1 MSGSFFYVQYIKFR
15 RDLQDKF
22 CEIFLKDA
30 GGKSIIIGAANDKDC
45 EESYMGKF
53 DGMLLVSD
61 YDNTFQYTESAL
73 EAGGAKAVPPLP
85 ARNLEA
91 VERWIA
97 GGGRFAIATGRA
109 LGAFREQSRK
119 IPINAPVI
127 VDNGGGL
134 YDLSEERYV
143 LRRLLPDGALE
154 DLAAVEDAFP
164 GTSMELY
171 LVGDRICAL
180 HPTQQNI
187 HHAKLTGLGFQEI
200 PALNTETVPAPLAK
214 ALFIAEMPQ
223 LVRLRDFMVQQ
234 GWEVRYEMIYSSDHL
249 MELTARGADKGA
261 MARELKTITGCG
273 TLICIGDHANDLPM
287 LQAADLAFAPANAI
301 EAVRTAPGVTTVC
314 HCLEGAVADVVERVE
329 STRPCGSGGP
339 CLKN

>member
-1 MSGSFFYVQYIKFR
+1 MSGCFFYVQYIKFP

-22 CEIFLKDA
+22 CEIFPKDA
-30 GGKSIIIGAANDKDC
+30 GEKSIIIGTANDEDR
-45 EESYMGKF
+45 EEKCMGKF

-73 EAGGAKAVPPLP
+73 EAGGAKVVPPLP

-109 LGAFREQSRK
+109 LGAFREQARR

-134 YDLSEERYV
+134 YDLAAERYV
-143 LRRLLPDGALE
+143 LRRLLPEEALG

-171 LVGDRICAL
+171 LAGGSIRAL

-200 PALNTETVPAPLAK
+200 LALNRETVSAPLAK

-223 LVRLRDFMVQQ
+223 LVRLRDFMAQQ
-234 GWEVRYEMIYSSDHL
+234 GWEARYEMIYSSDHL
-249 MELTARGADKGA
+249 MELTAKGADKGA
-261 MARELKTITGCG
+261 MARELKARTGCG
-273 TLICIGDHANDLPM
+273 TLVCIGDHANDLPM
-287 LQAADLAFAPANAI
+287 LQAADRAFAPANAI

-314 HCLEGAVADVVERVE
+314 HCLEGAVADVVETLERSSSWPV
-329 STRPCGSGGP
+329 SLPRCP
-339 CLKN
+339 

>member
-1 MSGSFFYVQYIKFR
+1 
-15 RDLQDKF
+15 
-22 CEIFLKDA
+22 
-30 GGKSIIIGAANDKDC
+30 
-45 EESYMGKF
+45 MGKF

-73 EAGGAKAVPPLP
+73 EAGGAGAVPPLP

-109 LGAFREQSRK
+109 LGAFREQARK

-134 YDLSEERYV
+134 YDLAAERYV
-143 LRRLLPDGALE
+143 LRRLLPESALE
-154 DLAAVEDAFP
+154 DLAAVETAFP

-171 LVGDRICAL
+171 LTGDRVCAL

-200 PALNTETVPAPLAK
+200 PALNRETVPAPLAK

-223 LVRLRDFMVQQ
+223 LMRLRGFMEEQ
-234 GWEVRYEMIYSSDHL
+234 GWGARYEMIYSSDHL
-249 MELTARGADKGA
+249 MELTAKGA
-261 MARELKTITGCG
+261 NKGTMARDLKALTGCE

-287 LQAADLAFAPANAI
+287 LQAADRAFAPANAI
-301 EAVRTAPGVTTVC
+301 EAVRTAPGVITVC
-314 HCLEGAVADVVERVE
+314 HCLEGAVADVVKQVE
-329 STRPCGSGGP
+329 DYDSFS
-339 CLKN
+339 